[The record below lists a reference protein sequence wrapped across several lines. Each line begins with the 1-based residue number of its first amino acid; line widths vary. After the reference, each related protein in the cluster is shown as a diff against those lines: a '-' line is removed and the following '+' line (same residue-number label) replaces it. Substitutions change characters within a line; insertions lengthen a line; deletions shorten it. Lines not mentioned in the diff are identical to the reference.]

1 VKNKNRVTTNITVRA
16 KMDGDKVIREIRKIR
31 AEIYEEVTG
40 LLLEEKLE
48 RINQGGM
55 EFKSL

>member
-16 KMDGDKVIREIRKIR
+16 KMGGDKVIREIRKIC

-40 LLLEEKLE
+40 LLLEGKLE

>member
-1 VKNKNRVTTNITVRA
+1 
-16 KMDGDKVIREIRKIR
+16 MGGDKVIREIRKIC

-40 LLLEEKLE
+40 LLLEGKLE